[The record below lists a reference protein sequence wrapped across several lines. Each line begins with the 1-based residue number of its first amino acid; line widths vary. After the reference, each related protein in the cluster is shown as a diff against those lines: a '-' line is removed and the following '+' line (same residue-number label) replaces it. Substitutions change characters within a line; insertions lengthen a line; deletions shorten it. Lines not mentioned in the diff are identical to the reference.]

1 MREAFGE
8 VLSLQSEYTP
18 SNSPAMQRRG
28 VLIRHEIANE
38 LRGLLPALTE
48 ASGIADLRV
57 EGRDATG
64 LKTEVPWT
72 RVYSASKSPSATEGW
87 YLVYLFSAGGDRV
100 YLSLN
105 QGTQS
110 WDGREYRARPR
121 QQLVDRVD
129 WARAKLAASQDYP
142 GTWSTGIVL
151 DARRA
156 LGRGYETGNVIGAEY
171 TADALP
177 SDEQIEEDILRAA
190 VWLSTIY
197 ERSEDSLDIPG
208 ERAPEVVDAEMA
220 IAINAGRSSR
230 RGQGLRLSTPEKKA
244 VEQRAVDVVTEHL
257 RALGFTVKD
266 VGLKESY
273 DLDARSPEQHL
284 KVEVKGTTSAGQEI
298 LLTANEVALHVES
311 YPDNALGIV
320 HSVKLNRLVDP
331 PIASGGTLVF
341 ESPWSIVET
350 NLVAMSYRYPTGL

>member
-1 MREAFGE
+1 
-8 VLSLQSEYTP
+8 
-18 SNSPAMQRRG
+18 MQRRG

-38 LRGLLPALTE
+38 LRGLIPALTD

-72 RVYSASKSPSATEGW
+72 RVYSASNSPSATEGW
-87 YLVYLFSAGGDRV
+87 YLAYLFSAHGDRV

-142 GTWSTGIVL
+142 GDWNTGIVL
-151 DARRA
+151 DARRS
-156 LGRGYETGNVIGAEY
+156 LGRGYETGNVVGVEYAAE
-171 TADALP
+171 ALP
-177 SDEQIEEDILRAA
+177 SEAQIREDLLRAV

-197 ERSEDSLDIPG
+197 ERSENALDVPG
-208 ERAPEVVDAEMA
+208 EPAPEVADAETA
-220 IAINAGRSSR
+220 IAINAGKKSR
-230 RGQGLRLSTPEKKA
+230 RGQGFRLSTAEKRA
-244 VEQRAVDVVTEHL
+244 VEQRAVDVVSEHL
-257 RALGFTVKD
+257 VSTGFAVKD

-273 DLDARSPEQHL
+273 DLDARSAKQHL
-284 KVEVKGTTSAGQEI
+284 KVEVKGTTSLGQEI
-298 LLTANEVALHVES
+298 LLTANEVVLHIES
-311 YPDNALGIV
+311 YPDNALGVV
-320 HSVKLNRLVDP
+320 HSIKLNRLEDP
-331 PIASGGTLVF
+331 PVASGGILVF
-341 ESPWSIVET
+341 ESPWNVVEA
-350 NLVAMSYRYPTGL
+350 NLVAMSYRYSTGL